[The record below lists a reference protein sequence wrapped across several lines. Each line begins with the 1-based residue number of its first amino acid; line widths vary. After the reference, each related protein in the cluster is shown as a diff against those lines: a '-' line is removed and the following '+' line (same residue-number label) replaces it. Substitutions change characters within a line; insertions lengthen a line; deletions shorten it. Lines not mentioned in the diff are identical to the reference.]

1 MTAPSKPL
9 PDPAIEQIANAMSQ
23 WRLVFSRRYIGRNAL
38 EAVAPGLKHAHLDI
52 LEAVHRL
59 STEGEATVGAI
70 AEILNIDPSR
80 SSRMVSEL
88 VDNGLLRR
96 AVSQSDGRRA
106 VVELGD
112 KASGFFQAKR
122 AIQRDLLGQITTGW
136 PRDDVERFSDLLGRF
151 VEGLEAS
158 TRAGTE

>member
-1 MTAPSKPL
+1 MTASPKVQ
-9 PDPAIEQIANAMSQ
+9 PDPAIEQIADAMSQ
-23 WRLVFSRRYIGRNAL
+23 WRLVFTRRYIGRNAL
-38 EAVAPGLKHAHLDI
+38 EAVAPSLKHAHLDI

-88 VDNGLLRR
+88 VDTGLLRR
-96 AVSQSDGRRA
+96 AVSQTDGRRA

-112 KASGFFQAKR
+112 KASVFFQTKR
-122 AIQRDLLGQITTGW
+122 AIQRDLLGQITTDW
-136 PRDDVERFSDLLGRF
+136 PREDVERFSELLSRF
-151 VEGLEAS
+151 VMGLETS
-158 TRAGTE
+158 TRAGGG